1 MQFFIFLSV
10 FLLTTLISVLFS
22 KLLNDGYRQKT
33 YDQKVDS
40 VVSQCSWLGD
50 QVVGVDFHLDD
61 GSNSLSNQ
69 IDELAASMNGRIIV
83 IKNNYKIIKDTHT
96 DFQSRFFL
104 NDNVLDVMDGKKTR
118 IVSESGKYIEVMVPI
133 VSKAGKQNHILGAVQ
148 ATVPSEDMMGAVTE
162 MEHRRNMLLVA
173 CIICGLS
180 MAMIISYLLTRDLK
194 KIQRDVDF
202 IAAGHE
208 DESIEETGFLE
219 VRSIVQ
225 RFNEI
230 LGRMQTLEDSRQE
243 FVSNV
248 SHELKTPMTSMKVLA
263 DSLIQQ
269 GDQVPA

>member
-1 MQFFIFLSV
+1 
-10 FLLTTLISVLFS
+10 
-22 KLLNDGYRQKT
+22 
-33 YDQKVDS
+33 
-40 VVSQCSWLGD
+40 
-50 QVVGVDFHLDD
+50 
-61 GSNSLSNQ
+61 
-69 IDELAASMNGRIIV
+69 
-83 IKNNYKIIKDTHT
+83 
-96 DFQSRFFL
+96 
-104 NDNVLDVMDGKKTR
+104 MDGKKTR

-230 LGRMQTLEDSRQE
+230 LGRMQTLEDSRQ
-243 FVSNV
+243 VSLYRMYRN
-248 SHELKTPMTSMKVLA
+248 ELKNTNDIDESSCRFLNSAGRSGFRSELYTRIHA
-263 DSLIQQ
+263 
-269 GDQVPA
+269 GYRC